1 MKYQEFHKSL
11 SFVWDFSLEHNLG
24 ITFILEKML
33 LDSEALKNVWGKAF
47 CLEETATIPT
57 LGSTYRR
64 SYFRIHCIYVLLL
77 VQKINSLHIFF
88 LNNNAT

>member
-33 LDSEALKNVWGKAF
+33 LDSEALKNV
-47 CLEETATIPT
+47 
-57 LGSTYRR
+57 
-64 SYFRIHCIYVLLL
+64 
-77 VQKINSLHIFF
+77 
-88 LNNNAT
+88 